1 MIARNARPKLSLCTS
16 AAQSTSRQPLSLK
29 SPSAIPRTPIS
40 PASPSAKRFSSFQVP
55 SYAYSNSCSS
65 KSILKKHSGA
75 SSHAEKRIKFKGTP
89 TVHCVTPI
97 ENPEEYYGT
106 YTKLSR
112 EERRWM
118 KSEEPSD
125 APRFLR
131 PPRSDS
137 VLIQPIRYLERNDS
151 SGDDTSVAIVE
162 KESNAVQIHFL
173 DKVTCDTSA
182 YQGIHPV
189 VALESH
195 QENIASLVHKALAH
209 LPVAKHEKQQT
220 INVSSDSQLRRKP
233 DFVCSTR
240 GPGFRSNLFV
250 GLDTGK
256 ALSVAWQVPFVGVH
270 HMQAHLLTPR
280 LVSCMNR
287 GKGQDNSQDVAA
299 SQQQQPITPEFPFLS
314 ILISG
319 GHTMLVK
326 SSSITD
332 HEIMASTVDRALGEA
347 LDKAA
352 REIIPPFLLQTSKS
366 TMYGKLLEEFAFPNG
381 KADYADYQAPKSRH
395 DELIPRENPWGWLF
409 TEPWAHSRQLQYSF
423 CFIGSTL
430 ARIFSAREAA
440 GQTIS
445 HEERIALAREAMRT
459 SFEHLA
465 SRTIMALESLA
476 KQGPEKEVK
485 TLVVS
490 GGVAANQYLMTVL
503 RSWLDARGFGHVGLV
518 APPPYLCTDNA
529 AMIAWA
535 GMEMFEAGWRTN
547 LTSRAIRKWSLDPRE
562 GDGGVLGP
570 FGWERAED
578 HFVQ

>member
-1 MIARNARPKLSLCTS
+1 MPSKL
-16 AAQSTSRQPLSLK
+16 P
-29 SPSAIPRTPIS
+29 
-40 PASPSAKRFSSFQVP
+40 
-55 SYAYSNSCSS
+55 
-65 KSILKKHSGA
+65 GA
-75 SSHAEKRIKFKGTP
+75 S
-89 TVHCVTPI
+89 
-97 ENPEEYYGT
+97 NPPGLT
-106 YTKLSR
+106 FRDSI
-112 EERRWM
+112 
-118 KSEEPSD
+118 
-125 APRFLR
+125 AN
-131 PPRSDS
+131 RSD
-137 VLIQPIRYLERNDS
+137 LS
-151 SGDDTSVAIVE
+151 SDDTSVAIVE

-381 KADYADYQAPKSRH
+381 KVDYADYQAPKSRH
-395 DELIPRENPWGWLF
+395 DELIPRENPWGWSF

>member
-1 MIARNARPKLSLCTS
+1 MRDSIANCSDL
-16 AAQSTSRQPLSLK
+16 
-29 SPSAIPRTPIS
+29 
-40 PASPSAKRFSSFQVP
+40 FS
-55 SYAYSNSCSS
+55 
-65 KSILKKHSGA
+65 
-75 SSHAEKRIKFKGTP
+75 
-89 TVHCVTPI
+89 
-97 ENPEEYYGT
+97 
-106 YTKLSR
+106 
-112 EERRWM
+112 
-118 KSEEPSD
+118 
-125 APRFLR
+125 
-131 PPRSDS
+131 
-137 VLIQPIRYLERNDS
+137 
-151 SGDDTSVAIVE
+151 DDTSVAIVE

-209 LPVAKHEKQQT
+209 LPVAKHEKHQT

-233 DFVCSTR
+233 DFVCATR

-287 GKGQDNSQDVAA
+287 SQAQDNSQDVAA
-299 SQQQQPITPEFPFLS
+299 SQQPITPEFPFLS
-314 ILISG
+314 ILASG

-347 LDKAA
+347 LDKAS
-352 REIIPPFLLQTSKS
+352 REIIPPYLLQTSKS
-366 TMYGKLLEEFAFPNG
+366 TMYGKLLEQFAFPNG

-395 DELIPRENPWGWLF
+395 DELLPRKSENPWGWSF
-409 TEPWAHSRQLQYSF
+409 VEPWAHSRQLQYSF

-562 GDGGVLGP
+562 EGDGGVLGP

>member
-1 MIARNARPKLSLCTS
+1 MLSRVSTSALRKGLCT
-16 AAQSTSRQPLSLK
+16 
-29 SPSAIPRTPIS
+29 
-40 PASPSAKRFSSFQVP
+40 
-55 SYAYSNSCSS
+55 
-65 KSILKKHSGA
+65 
-75 SSHAEKRIKFKGTP
+75 
-89 TVHCVTPI
+89 
-97 ENPEEYYGT
+97 
-106 YTKLSR
+106 
-112 EERRWM
+112 
-118 KSEEPSD
+118 
-125 APRFLR
+125 APRWSLL
-131 PPRSDS
+131 PRSRRGLLTLAIETS
-137 VLIQPIRYLERNDS
+137 C
-151 SGDDTSVAIVE
+151 DDTSVAIVE

-195 QENIASLVHKALAH
+195 QENIASL
-209 LPVAKHEKQQT
+209 QQT

-280 LVSCMNR
+280 L
-287 GKGQDNSQDVAA
+287 
-299 SQQQQPITPEFPFLS
+299 PITPEFPFLS

-395 DELIPRENPWGWLF
+395 DELIPRENPWGWSF

>member
-220 INVSSDSQLRRKP
+220 INVSSDSELRRKP

-280 LVSCMNR
+280 LVS
-287 GKGQDNSQDVAA
+287 
-299 SQQQQPITPEFPFLS
+299 F
-314 ILISG
+314 
-319 GHTMLVK
+319 K

-395 DELIPRENPWGWLF
+395 DELIPRENPWGWSF